1 MTKKF
6 QPFADDA
13 QSLSLGDLTIENG
26 TDKVSIYGS
35 IDVTRDKAG
44 LKKARE
50 LKVVLDALVRTLS
63 QNKAL
68 PAEVPAP
75 ETPQQVKNP
84 FA

>member
-6 QPFADDA
+6 QPFEDDA
-13 QSLSLGDLTIENG
+13 QSVSLGELTIENG
-26 TDKVSIYGS
+26 TDKVSVFGS

-50 LKVVLDALVRTLS
+50 LKAVVDALVRTLS
-63 QNKAL
+63 KDEAL
-68 PAEVPAP
+68 PEEAP
-75 ETPQQVKNP
+75 PPEKPQQVKNP

>member
-13 QSLSLGDLTIENG
+13 QSLNLADLTIENG

-50 LKVVLDALVRTLS
+50 LKAVLDAMVRFLS
-63 QNKAL
+63 QDKAL
-68 PAEVPAP
+68 PEEAPAP

>member
-13 QSLSLGDLTIENG
+13 QSLGLGHLTIENG

-50 LKVVLDALVRTLS
+50 LKAVLDAMVRFLS
-63 QNKAL
+63 QDKAL
-68 PAEVPAP
+68 PEEAPAP